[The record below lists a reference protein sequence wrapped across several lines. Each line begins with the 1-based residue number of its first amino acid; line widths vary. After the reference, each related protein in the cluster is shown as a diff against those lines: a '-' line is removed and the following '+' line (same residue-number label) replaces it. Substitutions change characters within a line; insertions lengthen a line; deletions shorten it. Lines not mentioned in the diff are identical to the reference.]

1 MFPVCVNS
9 LVSLNETKDY
19 HNSPFHAVAYMTK
32 LTAGMTGRVV
42 GISAH
47 DPDTFYIRTYG
58 RGHIIVARRADFTV
72 VKE

>member
-1 MFPVCVNS
+1 
-9 LVSLNETKDY
+9 
-19 HNSPFHAVAYMTK
+19 
-32 LTAGMTGRVV
+32 MTGRVV